1 MYDIKVCIA
10 EAHAFLHTAK
20 LLEDELDTMIGGGM
34 YPFAVNATFAC
45 ELYMKAILMHN
56 SSSGT
61 IVKSHKLDDLFS
73 SLPNGAKTQIE
84 ASYSQNCTSD
94 LNTLLTEVSTAFVD
108 WRYAFEKGVR
118 INVTGILAFAN
129 ALKDYVITLQ

>member
-1 MYDIKVCIA
+1 MYDIKVCIT

-20 LLEDELDTMIGGGM
+20 LLEDELDTMIGGGI

-45 ELYMKAILMHN
+45 ELYLKAILMYH
-56 SSSGT
+56 SSDGT
-61 IVKSHKLDDLFS
+61 IAKTHKLDDLFNALS
-73 SLPNGAKTQIE
+73 SGAKTQIE
-84 ASYSQNCTSD
+84 VSYSQNCTSD
-94 LNTLLTEVSTAFVD
+94 LNTLLAEVSTAFVD